1 VRRVL
6 AVGLPLL
13 AAWLVVASA
22 LFVWP
27 HDDEPITG
35 RADAVVSLA
44 GSANRLPAAQRL
56 VADGVAPVLAV
67 SLDGSENNRDSEQ
80 LCRRPRP
87 RLVCF
92 RADPISTRGEAR
104 SLGRLAQEHG
114 WDDVVV
120 VTSDF
125 HVFRARMILERCY
138 ADRLRIDGVSSSPL
152 WRPWHM
158 ATESVKLVLALTL
171 RRRC

>member
-1 VRRVL
+1 MRWAL
-6 AVGLPLL
+6 AVVLPLV

-44 GSANRLPAAQRL
+44 GSANRLPVAQRL

-67 SLDGSENNRDSEQ
+67 SLDGSPNNAESEE
-80 LCRRPRP
+80 LCRDPRP

-92 RADPISTRGEAR
+92 RAEPISTRGEAR
-104 SLGRLAQEHG
+104 ALDQLARERG
-114 WDDVVV
+114 WNDVVV

-125 HVFRARMILERCY
+125 HVFRARLILERCY
-138 ADRLRIDGVSSSPL
+138 DDRLRVESASSSPW

-158 ATESVKLVLALTL
+158 ATESLKLGLALTV
-171 RRRC
+171 RRGC

>member
-1 VRRVL
+1 MRKAL
-6 AVGLPLL
+6 AVGLPLF

-27 HDDEPITG
+27 HDDGPIAG
-35 RADAVVSLA
+35 QADAVVSLA
-44 GSANRLPAAQRL
+44 GSASRLPVAERL
-56 VADGVAPVLAV
+56 LADGVAPVLAV
-67 SLDGSENNRDSEQ
+67 SLDGSPNNQDSEE
-80 LCRRPRP
+80 LCRDPRP

-104 SLGRLAQEHG
+104 TLERLARERG
-114 WDDVVV
+114 WEDVVV

-125 HVFRARMILERCY
+125 HVFRARLILERCFG
-138 ADRLRIDGVSSSPL
+138 DRLRIEDAPSSPL

-158 ATESVKLVLALTL
+158 ATESVKLVYALTL
-171 RRRC
+171 RRGC

>member
-1 VRRVL
+1 MRKVV

-13 AAWLVVASA
+13 AAWLVAASV

-44 GSANRLPAAQRL
+44 GSANRLPVAQRL
-56 VADGVAPVLAV
+56 VADGIAPVLAL
-67 SLDGSENNRDSEQ
+67 SLDGSPNNEESEQ

-92 RADPISTRGEAR
+92 RAEPISTRGEAR
-104 SLGRLAQEHG
+104 ALERLAREHG

-138 ADRLRIDGVSSSPL
+138 ADRLRLESAPSSAL

-158 ATESVKLVLALTL
+158 AMESVKLGLALTL
-171 RRRC
+171 RRGC

>member
-1 VRRVL
+1 VRKAL
-6 AVGLPLL
+6 AVGLPLFAVWL
-13 AAWLVVASA
+13 IAATA

-27 HDDEPITG
+27 HDDGPIGG

-44 GSANRLPAAQRL
+44 GSASRLPVAERL
-56 VADGVAPVLAV
+56 VAGGVAPVLAV
-67 SLDGSENNRDSEQ
+67 SLDGSPNNRESEK
-80 LCRRPRP
+80 LCRAPRP

-104 SLGRLAQEHG
+104 ALARLAREHG

-125 HVFRARMILERCY
+125 HVFRARLILERCFGE
-138 ADRLRIDGVSSSPL
+138 RLRLEDAPSSLL

-158 ATESVKLVLALTL
+158 ATESVKLAFALTL
-171 RRRC
+171 RRGC

>member
-1 VRRVL
+1 VRKAL
-6 AVGLPLL
+6 AVGVPLL
-13 AAWLVVASA
+13 AAWVVVASA

-27 HDDEPITG
+27 HDDGPIAG
-35 RADAVVSLA
+35 RADAVVTLA
-44 GSANRLPAAQRL
+44 GSASRLPVAARL

-67 SLDGSENNRDSEQ
+67 SLDGTPNNRESEQ
-80 LCRRPRP
+80 LCRDPRP

-104 SLGRLAQEHG
+104 ALERLAREHG

-125 HVFRARMILERCY
+125 HVFRARLILERCFGEQL
-138 ADRLRIDGVSSSPL
+138 RLEDAPSSPL

-158 ATESVKLVLALTL
+158 ATESVKLAAALTV
-171 RRRC
+171 RRGC

>member
-1 VRRVL
+1 VRKVF

-13 AAWLVVASA
+13 AAWLIVASA

-44 GSANRLPAAQRL
+44 GSASRLPVAQRL
-56 VADGVAPVLAV
+56 VADGIAPVLAV
-67 SLDGSENNRDSEQ
+67 SLDGSPNDEESEE
-80 LCRRPRP
+80 LCRNPRP

-92 RADPISTRGEAR
+92 RAHPISTRGEAR
-104 SLGRLAQEHG
+104 TLERLARERG

-125 HVFRARMILERCY
+125 HVYRARMLLERCFG
-138 ADRLRIDGVSSSPL
+138 DRLRLESASSSPF

-158 ATESVKLVLALTL
+158 ATESVKLALALTL
-171 RRRC
+171 RRGC

>member
-1 VRRVL
+1 MRTVL

-13 AAWLVVASA
+13 AAWLVAASA

-27 HDDEPITG
+27 HDDGPIAG

-44 GSANRLPAAQRL
+44 GSASRLPVAERL

-67 SLDGSENNRDSEQ
+67 SLDGSRNSRESEE
-80 LCRRPRP
+80 LCRNPRP

-104 SLGRLAQEHG
+104 AIERLARERG

-125 HVFRARMILERCY
+125 HVFRARLILERCFG
-138 ADRLRIDGVSSSPL
+138 DRLRLDDAPSSAL

-158 ATESVKLVLALTL
+158 ATESVKLGLALTL
-171 RRRC
+171 RRGC

>member
-1 VRRVL
+1 VRRAL

-27 HDDEPITG
+27 HDDEPIMG

-44 GSANRLPAAQRL
+44 GSANRLPVAQGL

-67 SLDGSENNRDSEQ
+67 SLDGSPNNRGSEE

-92 RADPISTRGEAR
+92 RADTISTRGEAR
-104 SLGRLAQEHG
+104 ALERLARDRG

-138 ADRLRIDGVSSSPL
+138 GDRLRLEGAPSSAL

-158 ATESVKLVLALTL
+158 ATETVKLALALTL
-171 RRRC
+171 RRGC

>member
-1 VRRVL
+1 MRKAL

-27 HDDEPITG
+27 HDDGPIAG

-44 GSANRLPAAQRL
+44 GSASRLPVAERL

-67 SLDGSENNRDSEQ
+67 SLDGSRNSRESEE
-80 LCRRPRP
+80 LCRDPRP

-92 RADPISTRGEAR
+92 RADPISTRGEAQ
-104 SLGRLAQEHG
+104 SLERLARERG

-125 HVFRARMILERCY
+125 HVFRARLILERCFG
-138 ADRLRIDGVSSSPL
+138 DRLRLEDAPSSPL

-158 ATESVKLVLALTL
+158 ATESVKLAFALTL
-171 RRRC
+171 RRGC